1 MTSINLR
8 PHQQSAL
15 SAMDQ
20 TLTGKIILPTGA
32 GKSIVFIKNTI
43 EQFQSDTHRTVCVVA
58 PRLLLAC
65 QLSEEYGKYI
75 TNAKFL
81 HVHSGS
87 KLKHY
92 RTTDAKNIKDWYKIH
107 QDHHKLI
114 FTSYNSLK
122 RIIES
127 GVKVDTYHFD
137 ECHNSVK
144 KSFFPHI
151 ESAVKTA
158 DKKYF
163 FTATPKNSAIPDKK
177 PGMNIKEVYGDI
189 LCSVPMTEMVDKGF
203 VIPPLVS
210 KKEIENIDDI
220 DERNCNLIIKTI
232 DEENPSKILIAAK
245 STKSII
251 SLIGETDFAE
261 RLKERDY
268 SIMHITS
275 AHGSFIDGKEVKRN
289 DFFKTLNKWGNDPH
303 KKFVVLNYGILGE
316 GINIVGIDS
325 IIFLRNMQI
334 IELCQNIGRIIRL
347 SKQDSDRIASGELT
361 IGDYRNYKKPYGLVV
376 LPVFDS
382 YSKKVAD
389 AVESVIHKSFTL
401 GEIISQETVK

>member
-20 TLTGKIILPTGA
+20 TITGKIILPTGA

-144 KSFFPHI
+144 RVSFP
-151 ESAVKTA
+151 
-158 DKKYF
+158 
-163 FTATPKNSAIPDKK
+163 
-177 PGMNIKEVYGDI
+177 
-189 LCSVPMTEMVDKGF
+189 
-203 VIPPLVS
+203 
-210 KKEIENIDDI
+210 
-220 DERNCNLIIKTI
+220 
-232 DEENPSKILIAAK
+232 
-245 STKSII
+245 
-251 SLIGETDFAE
+251 
-261 RLKERDY
+261 
-268 SIMHITS
+268 
-275 AHGSFIDGKEVKRN
+275 
-289 DFFKTLNKWGNDPH
+289 TLN
-303 KKFVVLNYGILGE
+303 L
-316 GINIVGIDS
+316 
-325 IIFLRNMQI
+325 Q
-334 IELCQNIGRIIRL
+334 
-347 SKQDSDRIASGELT
+347 
-361 IGDYRNYKKPYGLVV
+361 
-376 LPVFDS
+376 
-382 YSKKVAD
+382 
-389 AVESVIHKSFTL
+389 
-401 GEIISQETVK
+401 